1 MHDCTFRAHKIKKE
15 HCHSGK
21 HNDVNCIKMMKKA
34 DELFHEFS
42 ESIRQ
47 KKIPTKDDAM
57 INAKCQQFAT
67 EAC

>member
-1 MHDCTFRAHKIKKE
+1 
-15 HCHSGK
+15 
-21 HNDVNCIKMMKKA
+21 MMKKA